1 MSWKENCD
9 KTWTQHSK
17 KKDETW
23 QRPERCFFV
32 GGPGRWTKRST
43 RPILSKQYSKW
54 FGIDK
59 LFWIRKW
66 DYPQY
71 TTIQK
76 SKSMCA
82 VSIPCTYESTRAV
95 PVDTQWEIAHQT
107 YHTLIV
113 HVVATTRILSPSYTY
128 IDCGPCVSHARKR
141 LKKLPRNITRSLN
154 TSKPHPEYCL

>member
-1 MSWKENCD
+1 
-9 KTWTQHSK
+9 
-17 KKDETW
+17 
-23 QRPERCFFV
+23 
-32 GGPGRWTKRST
+32 
-43 RPILSKQYSKW
+43 
-54 FGIDK
+54 
-59 LFWIRKW
+59 
-66 DYPQY
+66 
-71 TTIQK
+71 
-76 SKSMCA
+76 MCA

-154 TSKPHPEYCL
+154 TSKPHPKYCLQLLKILKENENAQLQTENVEKLS